1 MPKIGMEPIR
11 KMEAINATLECI
23 YEYGIDHITLDMVA
37 AKAGFSKGIVSYYFK
52 SKKNLIKEALKAF
65 LMAYQLKIQDTISDK
80 MKPLDMLQVIID
92 ISLPSL
98 NEKSEETIQVS
109 TLGGEQ
115 NIRLPQKRIAK
126 IFIQFISKASI
137 DKELKEIMQETYTK
151 DVEGISNL
159 MRFVK
164 DTNSLEDIDEKK
176 TAYTL
181 FAIIYGLSFF
191 RVNEFLPEGET
202 DNQEIAYG
210 YIRKV
215 FEV

>member
-1 MPKIGMEPIR
+1 MPKIGIEPIR
-11 KMEAINATLECI
+11 RMETINATLECI
-23 YEYGIDHITLDMVA
+23 YENGIDHITLDMVA

-65 LMAYQLKIQDTISDK
+65 LMAYQLKIEGTISDK
-80 MKPLDMLQVIID
+80 MNPIDMLMVIID

-98 NEKSEETIQVS
+98 EEESEDTIQVS
-109 TLGGEQ
+109 TLDGAK

-126 IFIQFISKASI
+126 IFVQFISKASI
-137 DKELKEIMQETYTK
+137 DEELKEIMQEAYTK
-151 DVEGISNL
+151 DVLGISQL
-159 MRFVK
+159 MKWVK
-164 DTNSLEDIDEKK
+164 DTNLSESIDEKK

-202 DNQEIAYG
+202 DNKEIAYE
-210 YIRKV
+210 YIKRV
-215 FEV
+215 FRF